1 LLFDPPPHRKK
12 KTINIFPGRWR
23 FRVGAPIVLILLP
36 LAFLWFADNGT
47 SFESRNGDVWRLQT
61 AETWSF
67 WNIARRLHLGA
78 VLGLRGRF
86 RHHRALYLCVL
97 KGCACSCRR
106 WCRTSRQAGTK
117 AGRLFSVSTHG
128 DDCAAGRQLARAR
141 ASSTLTW
148 KWQNSRGQTLRSLA
162 TNRPRETPK
171 QFYQTTDL
179 VTAP

>member
-1 LLFDPPPHRKK
+1 LLFLTPPPRKK
-12 KTINIFPGRWR
+12 KTINVFSARWR
-23 FRVGAPIVLILLP
+23 FRVGTPIALLLLP
-36 LAFLWFADNGT
+36 LAFLWLADNWT

-61 AETWSF
+61 AETRSF

-86 RHHRALYLCVL
+86 RHHRALDLCVL
-97 KGCACSCRR
+97 KGCAGSCRR
-106 WCRTSRQAGTK
+106 WCCTSRQAGTK

-128 DDCAAGRQLARAR
+128 DDCVAGRQLARAR

-148 KWQNSRGQTLRSLA
+148 KWQNSRGQSLRSLA

-171 QFYQTTDL
+171 QFDQTTDL